1 MVVLAIAA
9 LCIALLDAL
18 HMMSVQ
24 GLFDIN
30 TPANLS
36 RDRYLSLFARA
47 VAAKS
52 LLMIALLPFNSRVRR
67 RAATAALTLAV
78 VTVGVVASLIS
89 SCRPAAAVVDCWSGT
104 DHAVS
109 ERRICDR
116 RSQCGHGRIAVPAV
130 AHDDA
135 DQRAGDIGPHHAA
148 FQRLDR
154 CGRDGIFGAVFRR
167 QHDHRAGDEYVQRAG
182 AAVHGDRCAV
192 AVPRDADHR
201 SAYPICGSDRAAATD
216 GRDQLGH
223 RSESDADDR
232 HH

>member
-1 MVVLAIAA
+1 MITRARFLAFSCCFCGQRVGRRIYRPPPEWRCARTERTAGNRRHRHVRRGFFVLGWNALGENRKQGMVVLAIAA

-78 VTVGVVASLIS
+78 VTVGVVASLIFFVMPTC
-89 SCRPAAAVVDCWSGT
+89 CR
-104 DHAVS
+104 
-109 ERRICDR
+109 
-116 RSQCGHGRIAVPAV
+116 
-130 AHDDA
+130 
-135 DQRAGDIGPHHAA
+135 
-148 FQRLDR
+148 R
-154 CGRDGIFGAVFRR
+154 C
-167 QHDHRAGDEYVQRAG
+167 
-182 AAVHGDRCAV
+182 
-192 AVPRDADHR
+192 
-201 SAYPICGSDRAAATD
+201 
-216 GRDQLGH
+216 
-223 RSESDADDR
+223 
-232 HH
+232 